1 MKDSNRCLLNIALN
15 LSCVAI
21 CLWAAQGTDREWLAA
36 LNRALAYANA
46 FMAVLNCFIYS
57 RLLKYE
63 RSKEDANGTP

>member
-15 LSCVAI
+15 LGCVAV
-21 CLWAAQGTDREWLAA
+21 CLWAAQGTDIEWLAA

-46 FMAVLNCFIYS
+46 MIVVVNCYLYS

-63 RSKEDANGTP
+63 RTKEKANGT